1 MAVLVRFGDIF
12 GDLTSA
18 HENDLNFYHS
28 FRKILAGLIPQEGS
42 VLFKQILT

>member
-1 MAVLVRFGDIF
+1 MAVLVRVGDIF

-18 HENDLNFYHS
+18 RENGLNFYHS
-28 FRKILAGLIPQEGS
+28 FRTILAGLIPHAGS